1 MRSQHT
7 SACATVAEGSA
18 AKERE
23 AGGCYVLMRG
33 QCELGPDQAQLLL
46 LQLLGQL
53 REQVQERMGAAIEAC
68 GA

>member
-1 MRSQHT
+1 
-7 SACATVAEGSA
+7 
-18 AKERE
+18 
-23 AGGCYVLMRG
+23 MRG